1 MEHLLQVVTWGLE
14 RNYGNWRNEKWL
26 TMEVKN
32 GKEEGREMT
41 LTCYSPAVGE
51 GAKYSVEQP
60 PPELASGQHALPN
73 LRNKPSRRDKAPAV
87 FERTLNPKDDD
98 ELSHRTE
105 LKAVHIGT

>member
-1 MEHLLQVVTWGLE
+1 
-14 RNYGNWRNEKWL
+14 
-26 TMEVKN
+26 MEVKI

-41 LTCYSPAVGE
+41 LTCYSPAVGENKE

-73 LRNKPSRRDKAPAV
+73 LPNKPSRRDKAPAV
-87 FERTLNPKDDD
+87 FGHPLNPKDDD

-105 LKAVHIGT
+105 LKTVHIGT